1 MPHTR
6 DLALTGIPRS
16 GTTLAC
22 TLINRLPQAVALAE
36 PLDPASWPGDA
47 DAQLAL
53 IGRQFAA
60 LRERCLRTGAA
71 PSRQRQGVIVDNFF
85 HGGGAEPRIYEAEVA
100 EVAVGKPLRRDFL
113 LAVKQ
118 NAAFLALLPRLSERL
133 RVVAIVRHPL
143 AVLVSWSGVDLPV
156 AQGRLPMAERMDAVL
171 RAALDGEADVQRRQL
186 HVLEWCYRQ
195 LGRARRRAA
204 VLTYESM
211 IASRGSTLLAA
222 CGLAADAS
230 GDLPTDWVRPPAAAP
245 RERMEA
251 YARALRE
258 MPADAAW
265 RTFYGD
271 ADLHRCM
278 DPSAS

>member
-1 MPHTR
+1 MPHVR

-47 DAQLAL
+47 DAQLLL

-60 LRERCLRTGAA
+60 LRERCLRTGVA

-85 HGGGAEPRIYEAEVA
+85 HGGGAEPRTYEAEVA
-100 EVAVGKPLRRDFL
+100 EVAIGKPLRRDFL

-143 AVLVSWSGVDLPV
+143 AVLVSWSNVDLPV

-171 RAALDGEADVQRRQL
+171 RVALDGEADVQRRQL
-186 HVLEWCYRQ
+186 LVLEWCYRQ
-195 LGRARRRAA
+195 LGRACQRAV

-222 CGLAADAS
+222 CGLTADAS
-230 GDLPTDWVRPPAAAP
+230 RDLQTDWMRPPAVAP

-251 YARALRE
+251 YARALLE

-265 RTFYGD
+265 RTFYRD
-271 ADLHRCM
+271 ADLYRCM
-278 DPSAS
+278 DPPAS